1 MKKIFF
7 GIAISVLAGLSA
19 QAQLIANPDNVK
31 EEVFN
36 QVPNLSNIKG
46 TIITNIRIAK
56 EYFMNSTDQA
66 AGHSYQER
74 WSNLLNEV
82 RRNFSGFKSSR
93 TSDYGKV
100 SYTFTDH
107 IECKKSGH
115 DGNLKLCGHTMPINE
130 GCTITSIEKTQNGN
144 LKKWERRG
152 NTFIYAAG
160 KTKPGTARIDVKIKA
175 VYSPEYITKTLLE
188 NDLNRIR
195 AELNSLNLPTDLS
208 I

>member
-107 IECKKSGH
+107 IECKKSGN
-115 DGNLKLCGHTMPINE
+115 DGHLKLCGHTMPINE
-130 GCTITSIEKTQNGN
+130 GCTITNIEKTQNGN
-144 LKKWERRG
+144 LKRWERKG

-160 KTKPGTARIDVKIKA
+160 KTKRGNATINVKIQA
-175 VYSPEYITKTLLE
+175 VYSPKYITETLLE
-188 NDLNRIR
+188 NDLNQIR